1 MIKHVF
7 IRNFRSID
15 TLDLDL
21 SNLNAFIGYN
31 NSGKSNIMDALNIV
45 MGEKWP
51 TDPFVDSDFHNYN
64 RRNPIVIEVKFDQ
77 SLVCNP
83 ECQGFRLTDNGRDR
97 PEYRAIDDRGN
108 VCQRGFLN
116 NEAKL
121 ERTLLYLGLDRQAGA
136 QLRTSSWTIY
146 GKLLR
151 HFESTLNNQLR
162 QDFKSAIDDSYSRHL
177 EPILRDA
184 LDSIQ
189 RYAKQQT
196 GKELVFSFNTVDP
209 INVLKNVKP
218 YLVEGGGRHMDIEN
232 VGSGVQS
239 AVSIAIARAYSEI
252 VRVPVTIAIEEPE
265 LYLHPHACR
274 HFYELLKE
282 LAGNYLQIIYTTH
295 SRCFVDI
302 NDFTNIYL
310 VNKSNDATTVKNVST
325 LTSNPRRNDLDI
337 ISKTDESINEIFF
350 AESVILVEGFND
362 KLACR
367 EALKREGIN
376 INLKNISIIDS
387 GGKRNIKYLAD
398 LVNSFGIKCFALVD
412 EDQGR
417 NQQLIVDIQAIIGP
431 NNVKVQ
437 RPDNLEGM
445 LGFPSHLS
453 KEQGLVDIPNWF
465 QTVANATPQVYLD
478 IKQMH

>member
-1 MIKHVF
+1 MITHVF
-7 IRNFRSID
+7 IRNFRSIEN
-15 TLDLDL
+15 LDLDL
-21 SNLNAFIGYN
+21 SNLNVFIGYN

-64 RRNPIVIEVKFDQ
+64 RRNPIVIEVRFDQ
-77 SLVCNP
+77 PLECNP
-83 ECQGFRLTDNGRDR
+83 ECKGFRLTDNGRDR
-97 PEYRAIDDRGN
+97 PEYRAIDEFGN
-108 VCQRGFLN
+108 VCPRGYVS

-121 ERTLLYLGLDRQAGA
+121 ERTLLYLGLDRQAGT
-136 QLRTSSWTIY
+136 QLRTSGWTIY

-151 HFESTLNNQLR
+151 HFESTLDNQLR
-162 QDFKSAIDDSYSRHL
+162 QDFKRAIDDCYSQHL

-184 LDSIQ
+184 LESIQ

-196 GKELVFSFNTVDP
+196 GKELRFSFNTVDP
-209 INVLKNVKP
+209 INVLKNIRP
-218 YLVEGGGRHMDIEN
+218 YLVEENERQMDIEN

-252 VRVPVTIAIEEPE
+252 VRVPVTIALEEPE
-265 LYLHPHACR
+265 LYLHPHASR

-302 NDFTNIYL
+302 NDFKNIYL
-310 VNKSNDATTVKNVST
+310 VNKSNDRTAVKNVSA
-325 LTSNPRRNDLDI
+325 LSSNPRRNDLEI

-367 EALKREGIN
+367 EALKRDGVN

-398 LVNSFGIKCFALVD
+398 LVHSFGIKCFALVD
-412 EDQGR
+412 EDHGR
-417 NQQLIVDIQAIIGP
+417 NQQLVNEIQAIIGP

-437 RPDNLEGM
+437 QPNNLEGM
-445 LGFPSHLS
+445 LGFQSHLS

-465 QTVANATPQVYLD
+465 QTPSNATPQVYLD
-478 IKQMH
+478 IKQLL